1 MTNYREA
8 AESMAVIVAKWR
20 LEHNIDGI
28 DLDIEAG
35 AGDQQ
40 VGTTQIL
47 VTLLKRV
54 IIFILNTCRR
64 LGKIWFILS
73 ENSKNYNLT

>member
-1 MTNYREA
+1 M
-8 AESMAVIVAKWR
+8 IVAKWR

-40 VGTTQIL
+40 VE
-47 VTLLKRV
+47 
-54 IIFILNTCRR
+54 IFIEYITT
-64 LGKIWFILS
+64 GG
-73 ENSKNYNLT
+73 